1 MTLAEQ
7 ALELLKDT
15 GNTPDEMYD
24 FFLRQGIKG
33 KRCDPALCPCGT
45 YLQEKLGQTIFVF
58 NMVISEKKYSLLED
72 NDTIKNRNEK
82 IIVDTTDAIRLFVE
96 RFDAESYP
104 ELIEI

>member
-1 MTLAEQ
+1 
-7 ALELLKDT
+7 
-15 GNTPDEMYD
+15 
-24 FFLRQGIKG
+24 
-33 KRCDPALCPCGT
+33 
-45 YLQEKLGQTIFVF
+45 
-58 NMVISEKKYSLLED
+58 MVISEKKYSLLED